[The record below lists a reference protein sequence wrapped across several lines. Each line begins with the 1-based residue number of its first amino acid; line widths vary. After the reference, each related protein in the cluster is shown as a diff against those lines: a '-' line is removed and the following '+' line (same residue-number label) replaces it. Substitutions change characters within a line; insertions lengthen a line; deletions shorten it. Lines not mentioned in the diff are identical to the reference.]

1 MSKSL
6 QKPTILNVETV
17 ARSRLFNVE
26 SVDLEFS
33 NGVRRVYERMRP
45 STREAVMI
53 VPIVDD
59 HIILIREYAVG
70 TESYE
75 LGFSKGLI
83 DPGETVDEA
92 ANRELKEEV
101 GFGANKLTFL
111 KKLSMAPSYFSS
123 KMNILV
129 AEDLYPESLPGDE
142 PEPLPQVRWPLA
154 QLMSLLDE
162 EDFNEARNVSAL
174 FLVREWLL
182 AQGRTLR
189 ESAPLAAIKKRPQA
203 LFLSEQFVGFTT
215 AVSQGGAHLMDRLL
229 RGLGSFNE
237 VFRAAV
243 APVSQLTSAAVDIH
257 RDDPRRRG

>member
-1 MSKSL
+1 MTMSKSL

-92 ANRELKEEV
+92 DVFEEAQY
-101 GFGANKLTFL
+101 GPLLLLQQNEYHGGGRS
-111 KKLSMAPSYFSS
+111 LSGVTA
-123 KMNILV
+123 
-129 AEDLYPESLPGDE
+129 
-142 PEPLPQVRWPLA
+142 
-154 QLMSLLDE
+154 
-162 EDFNEARNVSAL
+162 
-174 FLVREWLL
+174 
-182 AQGRTLR
+182 GR
-189 ESAPLAAIKKRPQA
+189 
-203 LFLSEQFVGFTT
+203 
-215 AVSQGGAHLMDRLL
+215 
-229 RGLGSFNE
+229 
-237 VFRAAV
+237 
-243 APVSQLTSAAVDIH
+243 
-257 RDDPRRRG
+257 